1 MPSPAAPAV
10 LTYAINTQEAAQVS
24 PLLATVPS
32 DANVLLFQPSVEA
45 DAPVTRS
52 ENPVPAAPDTPSPN
66 SSDPQITLTF
76 LLVSGQRRTLSFPE
90 ETTVARVK
98 EILWNTWSAELQGE
112 QPPAPSFLRLLH
124 LGKIWTDDVRLVDI
138 HLSSTPQQPAVVHLS
153 VRPFIPPDNNG
164 PGSKK
169 RRSKRTN
176 TLASTGPTA
185 NTDGADTSAN
195 SGCCCIIC

>member
-1 MPSPAAPAV
+1 MTMPQPTNTDTQERSLDTAMPSPVAPAS

-24 PLLATVPS
+24 RLLAAIPS
-32 DANVLLFQPSVEA
+32 DANVPLPQPSVEA
-45 DAPVTRS
+45 PVALS

-76 LLVSGQRRTLSFPE
+76 LLISGQRRTLSFPE

-124 LGKIWTDDVRLVDI
+124 LGKIWTDDVRLV
-138 HLSSTPQQPAVVHLS
+138 
-153 VRPFIPPDNNG
+153 G
-164 PGSKK
+164 E
-169 RRSKRTN
+169 
-176 TLASTGPTA
+176 
-185 NTDGADTSAN
+185 
-195 SGCCCIIC
+195 